1 MDRIKVLID
10 TDIGD
15 DIDDALALAL
25 ALNSPELDIVG
36 ITTVYGK
43 TDARARLA
51 AKILEMYGKDDIPVA
66 IGSSKPLVNPEPKY
80 FPKQALIIDKKFFP
94 NIVRDNAVEFILK
107 MVSKYR
113 NLTIIT
119 IGPETNL
126 AKAFLE
132 NPDIFKNTRI
142 VMMAGYIGNPF
153 PEYNVKCDPEAT
165 SIILSIKNI
174 SKILVGLDV
183 TLRCGMNKY
192 MIERFYKNDRK
203 EIKFLLRLIEIWMG
217 YSNHPPILHDPL
229 AIAVSFNKKIV
240 KLKSMHLEV
249 ELKNHR
255 GVLYQ
260 VLDRKPNIDV
270 AIDVDVNRFMNL
282 FMNRIFG

>member
-51 AKILEMYGKDDIPVA
+51 AKILEMYGRDDIPVA
-66 IGSSKPLVNPEPKY
+66 MGSSKPLVNPEPKY

-94 NIVRDNAVEFILK
+94 NIVDDNAVEFIVK
-107 MVSKYR
+107 MISKYR
-113 NLTIIT
+113 NLTIVT

-126 AKAFLE
+126 AKAFLK
-132 NPDIFKNTRI
+132 NPDIFKNVRI
-142 VMMAGYIGNPF
+142 VMMAGYIENPF
-153 PEYNVKCDPEAT
+153 SEYNVRCDPEAT

-183 TLRCGMNKY
+183 TLRCSMNKY
-192 MIERFYKNDRK
+192 MIKKFYRDNRK
-203 EIKFLLRLIEIWMG
+203 EIKFLSRLIEIWMR
-217 YSNHPPILHDPL
+217 YSNRPPILHDPL
-229 AIAVSFNKKIV
+229 AIATSFNKNIV
-240 KLKSMHLEV
+240 KIKSMHLEV
-249 ELKNHR
+249 DLKNHR

-260 VLDRKPNIDV
+260 VLDKKPNIDV
-270 AIDVDVNRFMNL
+270 AIDVDVDRFMNL
-282 FMNRIFG
+282 FMKRIFE

>member
-51 AKILEMYGKDDIPVA
+51 AKILEIYGRDDIPVA
-66 IGSSKPLVNPEPKY
+66 MGSSKPLVNPEPKY

-94 NIVRDNAVEFILK
+94 NIVDDNAVEFIVK
-107 MVSKYR
+107 MISKYR
-113 NLTIIT
+113 NLTIVT

-126 AKAFLE
+126 AKAFLK
-132 NPDIFKNTRI
+132 NPDIFKNVRI
-142 VMMAGYIGNPF
+142 VMMAGYIENPF
-153 PEYNVKCDPEAT
+153 PEYNVRCDPEAT

-183 TLRCGMNKY
+183 TLRCSMNKY
-192 MIERFYKNDRK
+192 MIKKFYRDNRK
-203 EIKFLLRLIEIWMG
+203 EIKFLSRLIEIWMR
-217 YSNHPPILHDPL
+217 YSNRPPILHDPL
-229 AIAVSFNKKIV
+229 AIATSFNKNIV
-240 KLKSMHLEV
+240 KIKSMHLEV
-249 ELKNHR
+249 DLKNHR

-260 VLDRKPNIDV
+260 VLDKKPNIDV
-270 AIDVDVNRFMNL
+270 AIDVDVDRFMNL
-282 FMNRIFG
+282 FMKRIFE